1 MTASREQPAGRTRE
15 SGLAHGRR
23 PGKKARPVG
32 AFTLVE
38 LLLVMAILV
47 IVIGLALPSLG
58 GFFRGRTLD
67 SEARRLLALMRQG
80 QSRAVFEGVP
90 MRLWVDGKNRS
101 YGLEQE
107 PGFSDQDKKAVEFA
121 VHEDLGLDI
130 TNPKPAPLTTT
141 TSTTAK
147 EAAKA
152 LLAKSRSPH
161 RYLPAIRFLPEGSLD
176 ENNSPSLRMYDR
188 NGNELWLSQSDDHL
202 NYEIR
207 SRNN

>member
-1 MTASREQPAGRTRE
+1 MTPRTDNSRSK
-15 SGLAHGRR
+15 SGTA
-23 PGKKARPVG
+23 PTQG

-47 IVIGLALPSLG
+47 VVIGLALPSLS
-58 GFFRGRTLD
+58 GFFHGRNLD
-67 SEARRLLALMRQG
+67 SEARRLLALMRRA

-101 YGLEQE
+101 YGLEEE
-107 PGFSDQDKKAVEFA
+107 PGYADLDTKAVEFT
-121 VHEDLGLDI
+121 VHEDLGLEF
-130 TNPKPAPLTTT
+130 TNPKPAPLTAAA
-141 TSTTAK
+141 TTAR

-161 RYLPAIRFLPEGSLD
+161 RNLPALRFLPDGSLD
-176 ENNSPSLRMYDR
+176 ENNPASLRVFDR
-188 NGNELWLSQSDDHL
+188 NGGELWLSQSDDRL

-207 SRNN
+207 DRNN